1 MGVPMQASVA
11 AAPVLRVSRKDQA
24 YDFIKAYLK
33 RAGHSPSIP
42 EIATGLNVS
51 RTRAKAL
58 LHQLAV
64 AKMIERTPGAQ
75 RGIVVPGLSRELAL
89 EELRRAGYVIDDD
102 IKQVRG
108 LPPFPQG
115 QVPLV
120 AVIEHVPDVASEDLD
135 AETPDAER
143 DDRADLH
150 PD

>member
-24 YDFIKAYLK
+24 YHFITDFMK
-33 RAGHSPSIP
+33 RAGHSPSIV
-42 EIATGLNVS
+42 EIARGLDVS

-58 LHQLAV
+58 VHQLAV
-64 AKMIERTPGAQ
+64 AQMIERTPGAQ

-89 EELRRAGYVIDDD
+89 EELRRAGYIIDEE
-102 IKQVRG
+102 IKEARR

-115 QVPLV
+115 HLPLV
-120 AVIEHVPDVASEDLD
+120 AVIEHVPDVASEDPD
-135 AETPDAER
+135 AEAPDAER